1 MIWPQREGWP
11 HVVLVGAMSFL
22 AVVKTLSRRLGAGAM
37 LCAGTL
43 AHAQGVPVAGSAAG
57 VGGYP
62 ADQGWRSLGGV
73 QAYSVRPAGHVQAT
87 PLPDVPVSA
96 GATSDDPIESMIAR
110 DGSPYGSLM
119 PGEPLPGAVS
129 AELYGNGGMSAQPYV
144 PEQYSW
150 DYVRQSSWRERQ
162 VSRSSPGLLGGI
174 RLSPATTTGG
184 SNLPWSVGVSS
195 WSFTGT
201 DGPAISIGSQS
212 VGMPDWARGAKL
224 GGVNV
229 ADSSLSGPDVDH
241 IWNYSV
247 AVGAI
252 DGAPTASQGDLAYGA
267 GAGYAMLGYGL
278 TPDIKLQSQME
289 VAPSLVST
297 GLGGTIQTDWG
308 AWTAGVSR
316 ATGGLYKG
324 WRYQAGYSVTIAED
338 IRLGWLNESST
349 AGYSDLSTYESGPA
363 AGSATRHKLSA
374 TIPASRWGTISGS
387 FETINPASGDPVRSF
402 GLTQQFWYSP
412 NLQIG
417 LDAKREIVSG
427 DYDVGIRFSVPVF

>member
-1 MIWPQREGWP
+1 
-11 HVVLVGAMSFL
+11 MSFL
-22 AVVKTLSRRLGAGAM
+22 AVVKTLSRRLGAGAV

-43 AHAQGVPVAGSAAG
+43 AHAQGVSAAG
-57 VGGYP
+57 GYP
-62 ADQGWRSLGGV
+62 MEQGWPDLGGV

-96 GATSDDPIESMIAR
+96 GATSDDPIESMIAS

-119 PGEPLPGAVS
+119 PGKPLPGAVS
-129 AELYGNGGMSAQPYV
+129 ASQYGDDRMAAQPYV

-150 DYVRQSSWRERQ
+150 GYVRQSSWQERQ

-184 SNLPWSVGVSS
+184 TDLPWSVGASS

-201 DGPAISIGSQS
+201 EGPAISVGSQS
-212 VGMPDWARGAKL
+212 VGVPDWARGAKL

-229 ADSSLSGPDVDH
+229 ADASLPGPAVDH
-241 IWNYSV
+241 AWNYSV
-247 AVGAI
+247 ALGAI
-252 DGAPTASQGDLAYGA
+252 DGAPSSTQGDLAYGS

-297 GLGGTIQTDWG
+297 GLGGTVQTDWG

-338 IRLGWLNESST
+338 IQLGWLNESST

-374 TIPASRWGTISGS
+374 TIPTSRSGAISGS
-387 FETINPASGDPVRSF
+387 FETISPASGNRVRSF

-417 LDAKREIVSG
+417 LDAKREIVTG

>member
-1 MIWPQREGWP
+1 
-11 HVVLVGAMSFL
+11 
-22 AVVKTLSRRLGAGAM
+22 M
-37 LCAGTL
+37 LCACSL
-43 AHAQGVPVAGSAAG
+43 AGAQGVPAA
-57 VGGYP
+57 GGYP
-62 ADQGWRSLGGV
+62 ADQGWRGLGGV
-73 QAYSVRPAGHVQAT
+73 QAYSVQPAGHVRAT

-110 DGSPYGSLM
+110 DGSPYGALM

-129 AELYGNGGMSAQPYV
+129 AGQGGDGGMAAQPYV

-150 DYVRQSSWRERQ
+150 GYVRQSSWRERQ
-162 VSRSSPGLLGGI
+162 VSRSSPGVLGGI
-174 RLSPATTTGG
+174 RLGPATTTAG

-195 WSFTGT
+195 WSFTGA
-201 DGPAISIGSQS
+201 DGPAISIGSQN

-224 GGVNV
+224 GGVNI
-229 ADSSLSGPDVDH
+229 ADTSLSGPDVDH
-241 IWNYSV
+241 TWNYSV
-247 AVGAI
+247 ALGAI
-252 DGAPTASQGDLAYGA
+252 DGAPSATQGDLAYGS
-267 GAGYAMLGYGL
+267 GAGYALLGYGL
-278 TPDIKLQSQME
+278 TPDITLQSQME
-289 VAPSLVST
+289 LAPSLVST

-324 WRYQAGYSVTIAED
+324 WRYQAGYSVTLTDD
-338 IRLGWLNESST
+338 IRLGWLNESSS

-363 AGSATRHKLSA
+363 TGSATRHKLSA
-374 TIPASRWGTISGS
+374 TIPTSRWGDISGS
-387 FETINPASGDPVRSF
+387 FETINPASGDRVRSF